1 MTFIYVYIYIH
12 LRIMTNINDHEEL
25 LWVVEIQLRVPILGR
40 ARHVYQLLGTVPGEA
55 RRPAVWP
62 AIFLSAAPTGED
74 I

>member
-1 MTFIYVYIYIH
+1 
-12 LRIMTNINDHEEL
+12 MTNINDHEEL
-25 LWVVEIQLRVPILGR
+25 LWVVEIQSRVPILGR
-40 ARHVYQLLGTVPGEA
+40 ACYACRPLGTVPGEA